1 MNLLHLKYII
11 EVATA
16 GSISK
21 AANNLFMNQP
31 HLSKIIKDIEESMN
45 IIIFERTSKGVVVT
59 KKGAEFIEQAKNI
72 IVQVEQL
79 ESRYSN
85 HDDKSIYLDL
95 CIPRGSYLVDVFI
108 DYLSRI
114 NVKDKS
120 VKVNYHESSTYDTVK
135 KVAEGE
141 VNIGI
146 IRFLASE
153 KQYIK
158 NILESKELEFE
169 EIIKFDYRLLIS
181 TDNPL
186 SYCDKIC
193 LSDLNDLIEIVYG
206 DQEASSI
213 PLKINN
219 HDKTIT
225 IYQREIPYQLLER
238 LPHAYMWSSSFIA
251 KSNELFRQY
260 HLVIRNC
267 EDYKVI
273 GYDYLIKRK
282 GYRPTKEDMGFIS
295 ELKKYVDICKKE

>member
-1 MNLLHLKYII
+1 M
-11 EVATA
+11 
-16 GSISK
+16 
-21 AANNLFMNQP
+21 
-31 HLSKIIKDIEESMN
+31 
-45 IIIFERTSKGVVVT
+45 
-59 KKGAEFIEQAKNI
+59 
-72 IVQVEQL
+72 
-79 ESRYSN
+79 
-85 HDDKSIYLDL
+85 
-95 CIPRGSYLVDVFI
+95 FI

-169 EIIKFDYRLLIS
+169 EIMKFNYRLLIS
-181 TDNPL
+181 KDNPL

-213 PLKINN
+213 PLKTNN

-238 LPHAYMWSSSFIA
+238 LPHTYMWSSFIA
-251 KSNELFRQY
+251 QSNELFKQY

-267 EDYKVI
+267 DDYKVI

-282 GYRPTKEDMGFIS
+282 GYRLTKEDMGFIE

>member
-1 MNLLHLKYII
+1 MNLLHLKYVV
-11 EVATA
+11 EVANA

-72 IVQVEQL
+72 IIQVEQL

-85 HDDKSIYLDL
+85 NDDKSIHIDL

-114 NVKDKS
+114 NFKDKS
-120 VKVNYHESSTYDTVK
+120 VKVNYHESNIFDTIK
-135 KVAEGE
+135 KVSEGE

-146 IRFLASE
+146 IRFFESE
-153 KQYIK
+153 EQYFK
-158 NILESKELEFE
+158 NVLETKELEFE

-181 TDNPL
+181 KNNPL

-206 DQEASSI
+206 DQEASFM
-213 PLKINN
+213 PLKTNN

-225 IYQREIPYQLLER
+225 IYQREIPFELLER
-238 LPHAYMWSSSFIA
+238 LPHTYMWSSFIA
-251 KSNELFRQY
+251 KSNELLKKY
-260 HLVIRNC
+260 HLIIKDC
-267 EDYKVI
+267 DDYKVS

-282 GYRPTKEDMGFIS
+282 GYRLTKEDMGFIN